1 MTCKCGSDRIARLH
15 AKHSDM
21 VTFHVHHM
29 NFVTDGRVPYV
40 NYVNGD
46 QFLGGDYL
54 NLVFCLDCGR
64 LQNFVKID
72 DDEIDETL
80 NDHSMNDKYHIDE

>member
-1 MTCKCGSDRIARLH
+1 MTCKCGSDRIAHVH
-15 AKHSDM
+15 AKHSDC
-21 VTFHVHHM
+21 VSFRADHLDLH
-29 NFVTDGRVPYV
+29 TDGSVPYV

-46 QFLGGDYL
+46 RFLGGDYL

-72 DDEIDETL
+72 DDEIL
-80 NDHSMNDKYHIDE
+80 NDE